1 MKHSPYPRI
10 ALITGAGAGAGI
22 GAAIVQ
28 KLVKVTDHL
37 ILLDL
42 HLESIVDLAKK
53 LQQEKQNP
61 ISTYECDV
69 GDGEQVAQLFTQIQ
83 KKGQSLNILI
93 NNAGFGG
100 PFHTI
105 DEVSD
110 AEWDKVMNTNLKS
123 VFYFARALLP
133 EMKKQAYG
141 KIVNIAS
148 IQGLFG
154 AALSSTYAASKHGV
168 IGYTKAIAAEWG
180 EYGINCNAICPGYV
194 NTRMGVQDAEVMNH
208 MQKVINLTP
217 ARRIAE
223 PLEIAALVEY
233 LISDEAAFINGA
245 SFTIDG
251 RLSCHVGIS

>member
-1 MKHSPYPRI
+1 MKQPPFPRI
-10 ALITGAGAGAGI
+10 ALITGAGAGI
-22 GAAIVQ
+22 GAAIAH
-28 KLVKVTDHL
+28 KLITVTDHL

-42 HLESIVDLAKK
+42 HLEPIVELAK
-53 LQQEKQNP
+53 QFQEEHQKTV
-61 ISTYECDV
+61 STYECDV
-69 GDGEQVAQLFTQIQ
+69 GDGLKVAQLLTQIP
-83 KKGQSLNILI
+83 KEKSPTILI

-105 DEVSD
+105 DEVTD
-110 AEWDKVMNTNLKS
+110 TEWDKVINTNLKS
-123 VFYFARALLP
+123 IFYFARALLP

-141 KIVNIAS
+141 RIVNIAS

-154 AALSSTYAASKHGV
+154 AALSSTYVASKHGV

-180 EYGINCNAICPGYV
+180 EFGINCNAICPGYV
-194 NTRMGVQDAEVMNH
+194 NTRMGVQDASVNDH

-217 ARRIAE
+217 AKRIAE
-223 PLEIAALVEY
+223 PQEIAALVGY

-251 RLSCHVGIS
+251 GLSCHVGVS

>member
-1 MKHSPYPRI
+1 MKSPSSSRI
-10 ALITGAGAGAGI
+10 ALITGAGAGI
-22 GAAIVQ
+22 GAAIAQ
-28 KLVKVTDHL
+28 KLITVTNHL

-42 HLESIVDLAKK
+42 DLELLATLAKK
-53 LQQEKQNP
+53 LQQEHQK
-61 ISTYECDV
+61 IVSTYQCDV
-69 GDGEQVAQLFTQIQ
+69 SDGLKVAKLLMQIEQEKL
-83 KKGQSLNILI
+83 SPNILI

-100 PFHTI
+100 PFHTLN
-105 DEVSD
+105 EVTD

-123 VFYFARALLP
+123 IFYFARALLP
-133 EMKKQAYG
+133 KMKKQAYG
-141 KIVNIAS
+141 RIVNIAS

-154 AALSSTYAASKHGV
+154 AALSSTYVASKHGV

-194 NTRMGVQDAEVMNH
+194 NTRMGVQDEEVKDH

-217 ARRIAE
+217 AKRIAE
-223 PLEIAALVEY
+223 PVEIADLVGY

-251 RLSCHVGIS
+251 GLSCHIGVS